1 VSNGGFKTVDK
12 RDIDEK
18 RTALLQFLRE
28 NYQIVMKAIDSTGKL
43 SNDNKSELLHA
54 FEEFMPEEG
63 ENDGKSV

>member
-1 VSNGGFKTVDK
+1 
-12 RDIDEK
+12 
-18 RTALLQFLRE
+18 
-28 NYQIVMKAIDSTGKL
+28 MKAIDSTGKL